1 MFANLQAAFI
11 ASSKAPAKGKDK
23 ASPSIRRQL
32 WIESGAQALRERFAE
47 VGYKVPANVRV
58 SIGWP
63 RGSHGKGRAIGQCW
77 GDTASSDKHHEIFVS
92 PELGEKAA
100 SIQILGV
107 LAHELAHATVGLA
120 SGHKA
125 PFKKCAL
132 AIGLTGKMTAT
143 TESPEFIAWAKTV
156 IKTLGDYPAGR
167 LSLAGRK
174 KQSTRLL
181 KCECETCGYNV
192 RVTRKWVESSGAP
205 ICPTD
210 EVSMI
215 CDAIEGEEGDDE

>member
-1 MFANLQAAFI
+1 MTFANLLAA
-11 ASSKAPAKGKDK
+11 ASKPSKGKSG

-32 WIESGAQALRERFAE
+32 WLEAGAEALRERFAS

-100 SIQILGV
+100 SVQILGV
-107 LAHELAHATVGLA
+107 LAHEMAHATVGVPA
-120 SGHKA
+120 GHKA
-125 PFKKCAL
+125 PFKKCAV
-132 AIGLTGKMTAT
+132 AIGLEGKMTAT
-143 TESPEFIAWAKTV
+143 TEGADFIAWAKGIV
-156 IKTLGDYPAGR
+156 KTLGDYPAGR

-174 KQSTRLL
+174 KQTTRLL
-181 KCECETCGYNV
+181 KCECEDCGYNV
-192 RVTRKWVESSGAP
+192 RVTRKWVESDGAP

-210 EVSMI
+210 KVAMK
-215 CDAIEGEEGDDE
+215 CDAVDGEEEEDE